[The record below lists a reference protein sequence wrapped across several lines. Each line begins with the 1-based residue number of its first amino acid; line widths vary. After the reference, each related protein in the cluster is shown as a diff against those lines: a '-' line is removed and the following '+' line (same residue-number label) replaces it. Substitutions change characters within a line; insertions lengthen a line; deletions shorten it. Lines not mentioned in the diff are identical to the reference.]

1 MRAKYLPRLRYFC
14 QDCEKFAGLAKVIGW
29 VIPGKGKK
37 SQFGPKDCRIFA
49 SAKND
54 TNDSTMAKRAAAL
67 PTPSGEEN
75 INIIN
80 VEVLPHDMVVP
91 RGSIEGFDEKKWKAC
106 GKF

>member
-1 MRAKYLPRLRYFC
+1 
-14 QDCEKFAGLAKVIGW
+14 
-29 VIPGKGKK
+29 
-37 SQFGPKDCRIFA
+37 
-49 SAKND
+49 
-54 TNDSTMAKRAAAL
+54 MAKRAAAH